1 MTAQVYQ
8 VRSPAEVNRITQDV
22 LRRLKLFGPVEVV
35 VTKLGEPS
43 EYQAWMRRYHKL
55 VALVAQNVEKDG
67 RFLRDSEWDLLFK
80 ADFLPLDEVLLPDG
94 RVYPQLMSK
103 TKLTRDAREDFLNR
117 VREFAAGYGI
127 FLQHPE
133 EGA

>member
-1 MTAQVYQ
+1 MTAKVYQ
-8 VRSPAEVNRITQDV
+8 VRSPAEVPRIAQDV
-22 LRRLKLFGPVEVV
+22 LWRLRISGPVEVV
-35 VTKLGEPS
+35 ISKVGEPS
-43 EYQAWMRRYHKL
+43 EYQTWMRRYHKL

-67 RFLRDSEWDLLFK
+67 RFLRDSEWDLIFK

-103 TKLTRDAREDFLNR
+103 TKLTRDAREDYLNR
-117 VREFAAGYGI
+117 VREFAAGFGI

-133 EGA
+133 EAA